1 MYPYRGIV
9 HTNRQP
15 DSISTRRDDLNTL
28 TCQSAVTNDAP
39 WGLMLFPV
47 TWNHPQQGPTNI
59 YGYIYSPMQHQD
71 NHGQQTLHR
80 YVKIYSIV
88 VSYLPL

>member
-1 MYPYRGIV
+1 MHLDRKIFRTDIWSEGL
-9 HTNRQP
+9 
-15 DSISTRRDDLNTL
+15 STSLDHLNTL
-28 TCQSAVTNDAP
+28 PSQSAVTNDAP